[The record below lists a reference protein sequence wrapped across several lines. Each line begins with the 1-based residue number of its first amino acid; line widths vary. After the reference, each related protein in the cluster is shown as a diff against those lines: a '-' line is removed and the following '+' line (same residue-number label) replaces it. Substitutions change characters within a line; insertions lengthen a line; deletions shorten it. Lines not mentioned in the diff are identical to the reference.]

1 MSCRSRYLGVG
12 LVLALGAT
20 MPALATVNST
30 FSAGTLTIGSD
41 GADGIA
47 VTCSGVGGNVLVN
60 GANPGTGAVACSALT
75 GLIINGGPG
84 ANLIDITTM
93 SASNFAA
100 LTSRT
105 VDGAAGMD
113 TILGSP
119 AVDIM
124 LGGADNDT
132 IDGNNGADVAFGG
145 SGSDVF
151 RWDPGDGSDVLEGQ
165 ADIDTL
171 VFAGSAT
178 TENFALVANGGRL
191 LMTRDIASIVMD
203 VDDVEQLEL
212 SLLGGSDTLVVN
224 DLAPT
229 DLDLVLVHLAGT
241 LGGASGD
248 TASDTVTI
256 VGGGGADSI
265 TASTAANTISVS
277 HGPVGI
283 TIDTFEPTLDNLS
296 LAGGDGGDTLT
307 IDASLAGQIATL
319 SVDGGIG
326 IDTVVARGTAAADQ
340 LLAAASTP
348 FVSVAGVALVDVLT
362 TETLRLDG
370 LGNDDTFSA
379 TGNLAALFTL
389 TIDAGDG
396 NDTILAGNGADLLLG
411 GAGNDFI
418 DGNQGAD
425 VVLAG
430 SGNDVFQWDPGDGN
444 DVVEGQSDLDTLLF
458 NGSAGMENFALS
470 PNGGRLLLTRNLG
483 SIVMDIDDVEQVEIN
498 AFGSIDNIV
507 VNELAATDVDQIAL
521 HLAGTLGGSTGDG
534 MGDTV
539 SIVGGAGVDRI
550 VAGTAGGALSLSH
563 GLIGI
568 TIDTFEPT
576 LDNLSLAGGDGADT
590 LTIDASLAG
599 QVATLS
605 ADGGAA
611 SDTVIARGSGGADQL
626 LAASSTPFVSV
637 AGVALVDVLST
648 ENLRLEGFGGDDT
661 FSTVGNIA
669 PLFALTI
676 DAGDGND
683 SILGGNGADVLLG
696 GAGSDFLDGNQG
708 ADIAFGGAGNDAF
721 QWDPGDGNDVI
732 EGQSDLDTLV
742 FSGSAGTEDFALS
755 PNGGRLLLTRN
766 LGSIVMD
773 IDDVEQ
779 IDVHALGSIDN
790 LVVNDLAATDA
801 TRVRALLAGTLGGA
815 VGDSQ
820 ADTVT
825 INAGAGADAVSTSA
839 SAGVV
844 NVVRGALRVEVRVA
858 EPALDRLV
866 VNGLGGDD
874 TLTATTAPAQLL
886 ALTLD
891 GGGGSAMPGDVV
903 SLTGDAVAENY
914 TIAPGAPGVAVTR
927 TVPSGFTLGVA
938 NAEWLQLAT
947 GDAADTVA
955 TQGLATTS
963 QILDGGAPSV
973 SPGDT
978 LSVAG
983 FSGDVSISPILV
995 AGAAPIVHT
1004 GFEQSTNQQVIEAF
1018 LTGAQETPPNPSTG
1032 RGYGTV
1038 TFNAAQDAILVTL
1051 EYTGLLGNNTQ
1062 VHLHGP
1068 APRRVAASPVID
1080 LPVSGTSNGSFAVG
1094 PFPITPT
1101 QRSEIKAG
1109 RWYFNVHS
1117 TAPGSSGGEIRGQV
1131 DNLMFRDGFE

>member
-1 MSCRSRYLGVG
+1 MACRSRFFDVG
-12 LVLALGAT
+12 LMLALGAAT
-20 MPALATVNST
+20 PALATVTSS
-30 FSAGTLTIGSD
+30 FSAGTLTVASD

-60 GANPGTGAVACSALT
+60 GANPGTGAVACAALT
-75 GLIINGGPG
+75 GLIVNGGPG
-84 ANLIDITTM
+84 ANVIDITTM

-105 VDGAAGMD
+105 VDGAGGAD

-119 AVDIM
+119 SIDVM
-124 LGGADNDT
+124 LGGSENDT
-132 IDGNNGADVAFGG
+132 IDGNQGADVAFGG
-145 SGSDVF
+145 GGSDVF

-165 ADIDTL
+165 ADVDTL
-171 VFAGSAT
+171 VFASSAAV
-178 TENFALVANGGRL
+178 ENVVFAPNGGRL
-191 LMTRDIASIVMD
+191 LLTRDVASIVMD
-203 VDDVEQLEL
+203 IDDVEQVDL
-212 SLLGGSDTLVVN
+212 SLLGGSDNLVVN
-224 DLAPT
+224 ELAAT
-229 DLDLVLVHLAGT
+229 DVDQIALHLAGT
-241 LGGASGD
+241 LGGSSGD
-248 TASDTVTI
+248 GMGDTVSI
-256 VGGGGADSI
+256 VGGAGADRIVAGTAGGA
-265 TASTAANTISVS
+265 ISVS
-277 HGPVGI
+277 HGLIGI

-307 IDASLAGQIATL
+307 VDASLAGQVATL
-319 SVDGGIG
+319 SVDGGAAS
-326 IDTVVARGTAAADQ
+326 DTVIARGGSGADQ

-348 FVSVAGVALVDVLT
+348 FVSA
-362 TETLRLDG
+362 
-370 LGNDDTFSA
+370 
-379 TGNLAALFTL
+379 
-389 TIDAGDG
+389 
-396 NDTILAGNGADLLLG
+396 
-411 GAGNDFI
+411 
-418 DGNQGAD
+418 
-425 VVLAG
+425 
-430 SGNDVFQWDPGDGN
+430 
-444 DVVEGQSDLDTLLF
+444 
-458 NGSAGMENFALS
+458 
-470 PNGGRLLLTRNLG
+470 
-483 SIVMDIDDVEQVEIN
+483 
-498 AFGSIDNIV
+498 
-507 VNELAATDVDQIAL
+507 
-521 HLAGTLGGSTGDG
+521 
-534 MGDTV
+534 
-539 SIVGGAGVDRI
+539 
-550 VAGTAGGALSLSH
+550 
-563 GLIGI
+563 
-568 TIDTFEPT
+568 
-576 LDNLSLAGGDGADT
+576 
-590 LTIDASLAG
+590 
-599 QVATLS
+599 
-605 ADGGAA
+605 
-611 SDTVIARGSGGADQL
+611 
-626 LAASSTPFVSV
+626 

-648 ENLRLEGFGGDDT
+648 ENLRLEGLGNGDT
-661 FSTVGNIA
+661 LSAVGNLA
-669 PLFALTI
+669 VLFTLTI
-676 DAGDGND
+676 DAGDGD
-683 SILGGNGADVLLG
+683 DTLLGGNGADVLLG

-708 ADIAFGGAGNDAF
+708 ADIAFGGAGNDIF
-721 QWDPGDGNDVI
+721 QWDPGDGSDVI
-732 EGQSDLDTLV
+732 EGQADLDSLL
-742 FSGSAGTEDFALS
+742 FNGSAGMEEFALS

-779 IDVHALGSIDN
+779 VDVSALGSIDN
-790 LVVNDLAATDA
+790 LVVNDLAATDV
-801 TRVRALLAGTLGGA
+801 TRVRALLAGTIGGA

-825 INAGAGADAVSTSA
+825 INASAGADAVSTSA

-844 NVVRGALRVEVRVA
+844 DVVRGALRVEVRVA

-914 TIAPGAPGVAVTR
+914 TIAPGVPGVAVTR

-947 GDAADTVA
+947 GGDADTVA

-963 QILDGGAPSV
+963 QILDGGAPGV

-978 LSVAG
+978 LGVAG
-983 FSGDVSISPILV
+983 FSGDASISPILI

-1004 GFEQSTNQQVIEAF
+1004 GFEQSTNQQMIEAF

-1038 TFNAAQDAILVTL
+1038 TFNAAQDAILVYL

-1068 APRRVAASPVID
+1068 APRRVAAPPVID
-1080 LPVSGTSNGSFAVG
+1080 LPVSGTSNGSFTVG
-1094 PFPITPT
+1094 PFPITPA
-1101 QRSEIKAG
+1101 QRTEIKAG